1 MPVLNVQLITIL
13 IKMEFVVK
21 LNPNAKLLIKKL
33 EFVNNAIKDMVF
45 KMDNVSPIT

>member
-1 MPVLNVQLITIL
+1 MTVLNVQLIIIL

-21 LNPNAKLLIKKL
+21 LNHNAKILIKML

-45 KMDNVSPIT
+45 KMDNV